1 MSKCQVTEVVYT
13 HLALAQWTLHTLQVH
28 VESTQAG
35 PKGQGL
41 HTITQLFAV
50 CTLLYC
56 VTVDYFAIR
65 YSIKAGMVYQGLQC
79 IVNHTMFKAP
89 HGNSV
94 QAEATSTNPGQ
105 LSENRAFKPTLV
117 NSLRIGR

>member
-56 VTVDYFAIR
+56 VDYFSIR

-89 HGNSV
+89 HRNSV
-94 QAEATSTNPGQ
+94 QADATSTNPGQ
-105 LSENRAFKPTLV
+105 LSENMAFKL
-117 NSLRIGR
+117 SFSHSM